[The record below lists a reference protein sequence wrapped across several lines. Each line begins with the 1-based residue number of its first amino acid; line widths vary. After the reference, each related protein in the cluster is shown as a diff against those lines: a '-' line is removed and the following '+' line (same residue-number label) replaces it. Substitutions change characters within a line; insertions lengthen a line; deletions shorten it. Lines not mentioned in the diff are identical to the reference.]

1 MSIKYDSPASVH
13 KFVSRRDAL
22 TLEGSQV
29 FQGSLKDCVK
39 YFMAKSH
46 TERPFL
52 DMQVS
57 EDSGLGKAILEPPE
71 IIRLAQRDD
80 FPKH

>member
-1 MSIKYDSPASVH
+1 MPIKYDSPASVH

-22 TLEGSQV
+22 TFEGSQV
-29 FQGSLKDCVK
+29 FEGTLKDCVR
-39 YFMAKSH
+39 YFMVKSP

-57 EDSGLGKAILEPPE
+57 DDSGLGKAILEPDE
-71 IIRLAQRDD
+71 IMGLVQRND
-80 FPKH
+80 FPKD